1 MRHQILLE
9 GHHDGGCLFGLGA
22 AATAQVDIGLRN
34 VELLKKRL
42 AHLAVIV
49 LTSVNETIMNVFA
62 LLLRLLYGVYQGSD
76 LHKVGAC
83 ARNKRNMSH
92 IYLNLY

>member
-9 GHHDGGCLFGLGA
+9 GHHDGGCLFGLCA
-22 AATAQVDIGLRN
+22 AATAQVDIGLWD
-34 VELLKKRL
+34 VEFLKKRL
-42 AHLAVIV
+42 AHLAVVV
-49 LTSVNETIMNVFA
+49 LTCVNETIMNVFA
-62 LLLRLLYGVYQGSD
+62 LLLRLLNGVYQGSD
-76 LHKVGAC
+76 LHKVGAR

>member
-22 AATAQVDIGLRN
+22 AATAQVDIGLWD

-49 LTSVNETIMNVFA
+49 LTCVNETIMNVFA
-62 LLLRLLYGVYQGSD
+62 LLLYGVYQGSN